1 MITIFFQDC
10 NHFSQKNYDDTIE
23 HLQFHMLQCPCGK
36 SGCLIRYG
44 HYRRKVKFLSVSVS
58 LLIQRVRC
66 KECRQTSA
74 LIPSLLVPYS
84 QIPLKD
90 QQEILACMQRRQSP
104 EEVLQRNLLID
115 ENNVKYMFR
124 QFRRFWQ
131 QRLLSIGASLSDA
144 LTVPCLSAY
153 AMQFMQI
160 RRTRNLLFVPPT

>member
-1 MITIFFQDC
+1 
-10 NHFSQKNYDDTIE
+10 
-23 HLQFHMLQCPCGK
+23 
-36 SGCLIRYG
+36 
-44 HYRRKVKFLSVSVS
+44 
-58 LLIQRVRC
+58 
-66 KECRQTSA
+66 
-74 LIPSLLVPYS
+74 
-84 QIPLKD
+84 
-90 QQEILACMQRRQSP
+90 MQRRQSP